1 LMKEITALIVLLA
14 LCIPALAV
22 NMPDMVGN
30 WTGTFNGVGWSKNTD
45 YQTSGMAS
53 YYEDKYTL
61 AINEQNGTRF
71 AGKIIRVSN
80 PLATE
85 VVLGVIDSDNQT
97 IILVD
102 EHGYMWGWM
111 NSSTEM
117 DLSYQTVDIDHMTV
131 RDGIFTKE

>member
-1 LMKEITALIVLLA
+1 MMKEITSVIVLLA

-71 AGKIIRVSN
+71 AGKIIRVAN

-102 EHGYMWGWM
+102 EHGYM
-111 NSSTEM
+111 
-117 DLSYQTVDIDHMTV
+117 
-131 RDGIFTKE
+131 

>member
-1 LMKEITALIVLLA
+1 MKEITALIVLLA